1 MEKEHQRISSFLI
14 QDYLEAILENFHDG
28 IYITD
33 SEANTVYLN
42 HSYELISGLFKSEM
56 LGKNMRDLVER
67 GVISKSGTLTVLETR
82 ESYTAEQSFRTGK
95 RAIITSKPIFEDNEE
110 NRSIIMVV
118 TIVREITEIY
128 AIRKELRRKEQ
139 LNRKYLQEVERIR
152 SEMNGNMEM
161 VAADKKSVSLMRI
174 VERVAMVDT
183 PILLSGEN
191 GVGKEKLADYIHN
204 HSERSD
210 CSFIRI
216 NFSVI
221 PQGNPMGY
229 LLGYVD
235 EKSGEYRMGILE
247 NADRGTL
254 YIEEL
259 MDIPAELQGVI
270 LSLLKEGTCVM
281 GDGVLHRLN
290 IRVIAGS
297 RYSLEELKSR
307 HYVNREILDMFSS
320 FPLEIEPLRERKE
333 DIVPLLDFYLNQHNR
348 KTGENKKFDRD
359 SYKTL
364 LEYHWPGNVLELK
377 NLVQRSA
384 IISSEEV
391 IRPQDLFIEENIEF
405 VNREQEELLDQC
417 DLKEEVSKLEAG
429 YMEKAFRKYQNVREA
444 AESLGLDSSTFVRKR
459 QRYEKMGLM
468 KKQKKKKKAEQYP
481 L

>member
-1 MEKEHQRISSFLI
+1 
-14 QDYLEAILENFHDG
+14 
-28 IYITD
+28 
-33 SEANTVYLN
+33 
-42 HSYELISGLFKSEM
+42 
-56 LGKNMRDLVER
+56 
-67 GVISKSGTLTVLETR
+67 
-82 ESYTAEQSFRTGK
+82 
-95 RAIITSKPIFEDNEE
+95 
-110 NRSIIMVV
+110 
-118 TIVREITEIY
+118 
-128 AIRKELRRKEQ
+128 
-139 LNRKYLQEVERIR
+139 
-152 SEMNGNMEM
+152 
-161 VAADKKSVSLMRI
+161 
-174 VERVAMVDT
+174 
-183 PILLSGEN
+183 
-191 GVGKEKLADYIHN
+191 
-204 HSERSD
+204 
-210 CSFIRI
+210 
-216 NFSVI
+216 
-221 PQGNPMGY
+221 
-229 LLGYVD
+229 
-235 EKSGEYRMGILE
+235 MGILE